1 MARTGLSKS
10 DIQKVRDTLIA
21 QGQYPSVD
29 AVRIALGNTGSKT
42 TIHKYLKELEIEEKK
57 GTIKKITISESIEH
71 LIHCLAEQLQ
81 VETNIEVE
89 RLTEILLDK
98 EQEHENSVKLLH
110 NEIESLTSRLT
121 QLGLA
126 SQQELDAHHNTK
138 ALLQEKQI
146 QNSSL
151 EQQVINLKEEI
162 LNHKNFQKSLEEKHQ
177 HAQKS
182 LEHYRESVKEQ
193 RDQESRKYEQQ
204 LQQLQAEIK
213 LLQQSIVV
221 KQNEITN
228 LKSHNQALTTELTL
242 SKQHNEKLANESNSL
257 SNRIVM
263 IDKQLLI
270 QQQTTL
276 SKDKVIQS
284 LSAKLAEYERESE
297 ILKHQFT
304 QMQMDISAKNAQLNT
319 QTVLIENLNAVVV
332 KLVEGNGVFL
342 PKTMM

>member
-1 MARTGLSKS
+1 MARTGLSKG

-42 TIHKYLKELEIEEKK
+42 TIHKYLKELEIEEEK
-57 GTIKKITISESIEH
+57 GTIKKVKISESIEH
-71 LIHCLAEQLQ
+71 LIHSLAEQLQ
-81 VETNIEVE
+81 VEANIEIE
-89 RLTEILLDK
+89 KLTQMLLDK
-98 EQEHENSVKLLH
+98 EQEHENSVNLLH

-121 QLGLA
+121 QLELA
-126 SQQELDAHHNTK
+126 SQQELDGHHKTK
-138 ALLQEKQI
+138 SLLQEKQI

-151 EQQVINLKEEI
+151 EQQVTSLKEEI

-177 HAQKS
+177 HAHKS

-193 RDQESRKYEQQ
+193 RNQESRKYEQQ

-213 LLQQSIVV
+213 LLQQTIVV
-221 KQNEITN
+221 KQDEITN

-242 SKQHNEKLANESNSL
+242 SKQYNEKLANENNSL

-276 SKDKVIQS
+276 SKDEIIQS
-284 LSAKLAEYERESE
+284 LSSE
-297 ILKHQFT
+297 LIECKNVLETLKNQLIQT
-304 QMQMDISAKNAQLNT
+304 QIDIGSKDAQLKV
-319 QTVLIENLNAVVV
+319 QVVLIENLNAIV
-332 KLVEGNGVFL
+332 KLIEDKKSAL
-342 PKTMM
+342 